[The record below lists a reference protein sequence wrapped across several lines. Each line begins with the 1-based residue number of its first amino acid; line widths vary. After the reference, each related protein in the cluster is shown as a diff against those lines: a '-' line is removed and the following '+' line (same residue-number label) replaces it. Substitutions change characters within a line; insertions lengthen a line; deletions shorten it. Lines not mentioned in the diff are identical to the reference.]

1 MTDAATPRGVLA
13 VVVRNPIALW
23 AAFVLAHLW
32 LGYLG
37 FNAPNQPLG
46 DVTLVYRV
54 WVGNGMDSGVWVG
67 LDQPWVYPIVALA
80 PMVAAWAFGDGFY
93 TGTWLSL
100 VMLVNAGAFAVLLVV
115 ARERRAAAAWWWI
128 AFLVLLGP
136 IALGRIDSITV
147 PLALVGMLLL
157 ARLPRVATVLLTLAA
172 WTKVWPAAL
181 IAAAVVALRSR
192 VAVLVTAAVTTA
204 GVVVVAI
211 LLGGGPQ
218 LLSFL
223 SQQAGRGL
231 QIESVIAT
239 PWIWDTALHRPG
251 GTSIY
256 YDTAILTF
264 QLQGPGVDVAAAL
277 ATPLVAIAAA
287 VLLLLAV
294 RAVRLGRDAAEL
306 FPVLALALTVALILF
321 NKVGSPQFVTWLAVP
336 ICYGLVASRVGGG
349 ASFRVP
355 ALLALAIAP
364 LTQLVYPF
372 WYDDLLAA
380 TPAAVLVLTVRN
392 VLYVALFVWSVVA
405 LVRLTRRGAE
415 EQSDVVRV
423 SRPGR
428 PE

>member
-1 MTDAATPRGVLA
+1 MTDAAPSRGALA
-13 VVVRNPIALW
+13 AAAPIVRSPIVLW

-37 FNAPNQPLG
+37 FNAPNLPLG

-54 WVGNGMDSGVWVG
+54 WVGNGMESGMWVG
-67 LDQPWVYPIVALA
+67 LDSPWVYPIVALA
-80 PMVAAWAFGDGFY
+80 PMVAAWLFGSELY

-100 VMLVNAGAFAVLLVV
+100 VMIVNAGAFAVLLAVG
-115 ARERRAAAAWWWI
+115 RERRAAAAWWWI

-157 ARLPRVATVLLTLAA
+157 ARVPRVATVLLTLAA

-181 IAAAVVALRSR
+181 VAAAVIVLRSR
-192 VAVLVTAAVTTA
+192 VAVLVTAAATTA

-211 LLGGGPQ
+211 LLGGGQ
-218 LLSFL
+218 HLLSFL
-223 SQQAGRGL
+223 TQQTGRGL

-256 YDTAILTF
+256 YDTGILTF
-264 QLQGPGVDVAAAL
+264 QLNGPGVDTAAAL
-277 ATPLVAIAAA
+277 ATPLVALAAA
-287 VLLLLAV
+287 VLLLLGV
-294 RAVRLGRDAAEL
+294 RAVRLGREAVDL
-306 FPVLALALTVALILF
+306 LPVLVLALTVALILF

-336 ICYGLVASRVGGG
+336 ICYGLVAARAG
-349 ASFRVP
+349 AGPSFRVP

-392 VLYVALFVWSVVA
+392 ALYVALFVWSVVA
-405 LVRLTRRGAE
+405 LVRLARRDGV
-415 EQSDVVRV
+415 SVRQ
-423 SRPGR
+423 
-428 PE
+428 EFAA